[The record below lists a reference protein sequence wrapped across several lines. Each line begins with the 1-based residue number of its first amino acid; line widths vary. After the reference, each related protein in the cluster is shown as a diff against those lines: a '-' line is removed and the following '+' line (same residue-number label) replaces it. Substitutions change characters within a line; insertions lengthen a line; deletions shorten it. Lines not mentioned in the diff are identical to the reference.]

1 MEYTRELTR
10 ILDQLG
16 PERIRRS
23 VYDNDNQLLA
33 EGIADER
40 DGTLGDFDSV
50 DFLGKTVVDLGC
62 NLGNYS
68 IFASQRGAECVL
80 GIDLDKLVLEGSEL
94 LRDMQNVSNVDYAC
108 LDFTSVSFDQRFDI
122 TLLID
127 FIGKGIISQ
136 GLNRFLDA
144 TEKMTKE
151 TMLISARNH
160 YRIEKYFNG
169 DFDSLVELYSA
180 EFIRDGRFYLVDY
193 ITDYFKKKWKRTIL
207 SKPSHHLGSKKTL
220 CFQRI

>member
-1 MEYTRELTR
+1 MDYTRELTR

-33 EGIADER
+33 QGIADDR

-50 DFLGKTVVDLGC
+50 SFLGKTVVDLGC

-68 IFASQRGAECVL
+68 IFASQSGAECVL
-80 GIDLDKLVLEGSEL
+80 GIDLDKLVLQGSEL
-94 LRDMQNVSNVDYAC
+94 LRDMQNVSNVDYVC

-122 TLLID
+122 TMLID

-144 TEKMTKE
+144 TEKVTKE

-169 DFDSLVELYSA
+169 DFDSLIELYSA
-180 EFIRDGRFYLVDY
+180 EYIRDGRFYLVDY
-193 ITDYFKKKWKRTIL
+193 ITDYFKKKWKPTIL